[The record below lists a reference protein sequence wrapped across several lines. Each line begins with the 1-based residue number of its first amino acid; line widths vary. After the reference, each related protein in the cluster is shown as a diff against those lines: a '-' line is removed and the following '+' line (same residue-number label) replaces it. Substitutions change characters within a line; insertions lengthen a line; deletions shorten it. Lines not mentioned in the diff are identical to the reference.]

1 MSHLA
6 AQLGNPREIAQLA
19 RAAQEGARGRVT
31 PRAESMFHAAEARGH
46 ALLGDARAAQVAA
59 GRAVSALEAADPATG
74 DDPVWIAHF
83 DEAYL
88 ADELAHCH
96 RDLGQAEA
104 AARCA
109 QESLAGHPGTR
120 ARRRAIGYV
129 LLATA
134 QVQQREIEEACNT
147 GMKAV
152 ELLEGLRSNRG
163 AEYLEDFQQRLE
175 PYRDEAVVREFGA
188 RLDLQAAA

>member
-1 MSHLA
+1 
-6 AQLGNPREIAQLA
+6 
-19 RAAQEGARGRVT
+19 
-31 PRAESMFHAAEARGH
+31 MFHAAEARGH
-46 ALLGDARAAQVAA
+46 ALLGDARAAEAA
-59 GRAVSALEAADPATG
+59 SGRAVRALEAVNPSSG
-74 DDPVWIAHF
+74 DDPAWIAHF

-109 QESLAGHPGTR
+109 QESLAGHPKSR

-134 QVQQREIEEACNT
+134 QAQQREVEQACNT
-147 GMKAV
+147 GLKAV
-152 ELLEGLRSNRG
+152 ELLESLRSNRG
-163 AEYLEDFQQRLE
+163 AEYLDDFQQRLD
-175 PYRDEAVVREFGA
+175 PYRDEPVVREFGA
-188 RLDLQAAA
+188 RLELQAAA

>member
-1 MSHLA
+1 
-6 AQLGNPREIAQLA
+6 
-19 RAAQEGARGRVT
+19 
-31 PRAESMFHAAEARGH
+31 MFHAAEARGH
-46 ALLGDARAAQVAA
+46 ALLGDARSAQTAS
-59 GRAVSALEAADPATG
+59 GRAVTALEQADPSAG

-109 QESLAGHPGTR
+109 QESLDGHPESR

-134 QVQQREIEEACNT
+134 QVQQREVEQACNT
-147 GMKAV
+147 GLKAV
-152 ELLEGLRSNRG
+152 ELLETLRSNRG
-163 AEYLEDFQQRLE
+163 AEYLDDFQQRLE
-175 PYRDEAVVREFGA
+175 PFRDEPVVMEFGE
-188 RLDLQAAA
+188 RLELQVAA

>member
-1 MSHLA
+1 
-6 AQLGNPREIAQLA
+6 
-19 RAAQEGARGRVT
+19 
-31 PRAESMFHAAEARGH
+31 AAEARGH
-46 ALLGDARAAQVAA
+46 ALMGDVHAAQTAA
-59 GRAVSALEAADPATG
+59 GRAMSAMEAVDPASG

-109 QESLAGHPGTR
+109 RQALEGHPASR
-120 ARRRAIGYV
+120 ARRRAIGFV

-134 QVQQREIEEACNT
+134 QVQQREVEQACST
-147 GMKAV
+147 GLKAV
-152 ELLEGLRSNRG
+152 ELLGGLRSNRG
-163 AEYLEDFQQRLE
+163 AEYLEDLQQRLE
-175 PYRDEAVVREFGA
+175 PYREESVVREFGA
-188 RLDLQAAA
+188 RMELQAAA

>member
-1 MSHLA
+1 
-6 AQLGNPREIAQLA
+6 
-19 RAAQEGARGRVT
+19 
-31 PRAESMFHAAEARGH
+31 MFLAAEARGH
-46 ALLGDARAAQVAA
+46 ALMGDVRAAQSSA
-59 GRAVSALEAADPATG
+59 GRAVSALEAADPAAG

-109 QESLAGHPGTR
+109 QESLAGHPETR

-134 QVQQREIEEACNT
+134 QVQQREIEEACAT